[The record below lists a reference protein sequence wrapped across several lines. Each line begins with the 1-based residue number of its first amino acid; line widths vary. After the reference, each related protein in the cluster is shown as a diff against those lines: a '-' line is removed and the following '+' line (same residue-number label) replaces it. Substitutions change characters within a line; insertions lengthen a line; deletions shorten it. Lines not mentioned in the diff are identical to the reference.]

1 MKKLLITILSVLT
14 LSTAWAQHVELSYY
28 LPNHAQYNQNIPTPE
43 SVLGYQVGDFYVQH
57 PQLVNYLKAIEA
69 ASERVKLVNYGY
81 TNERKPLYLAIFSS
95 PENIK
100 NLDKIK
106 SEHLKLTIPSE
117 SGSVDI
123 DKQPVFTWLGH
134 SIHGNEAS
142 GANASLLLIYHLA
155 AANDDETLSWLENE
169 IIIVDPSNNPD
180 GLDRP
185 TSIRVLYPARI
196 R

>member
-81 TNERKPLYLAIFSS
+81 TNERKPLCSRMALNMNAVVVLPFVPVIPNTEIFF
-95 PENIK
+95 
-100 NLDKIK
+100 
-106 SEHLKLTIPSE
+106 
-117 SGSVDI
+117 SG
-123 DKQPVFTWLGH
+123 
-134 SIHGNEAS
+134 
-142 GANASLLLIYHLA
+142 
-155 AANDDETLSWLENE
+155 
-169 IIIVDPSNNPD
+169 
-180 GLDRP
+180 
-185 TSIRVLYPARI
+185 
-196 R
+196 